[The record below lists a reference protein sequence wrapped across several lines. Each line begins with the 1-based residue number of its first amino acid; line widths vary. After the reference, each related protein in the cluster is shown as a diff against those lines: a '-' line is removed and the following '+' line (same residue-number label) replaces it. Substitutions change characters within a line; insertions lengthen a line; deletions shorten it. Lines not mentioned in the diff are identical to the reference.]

1 MLRIFGKNLRLY
13 LNILTISEKE
23 INTLQD
29 VRKKLK
35 RDIRD
40 LLDCK
45 REEYLED
52 YQSLEVVSPQD
63 IERYSRIDYL

>member
-1 MLRIFGKNLRLY
+1 MFKKNVKLY
-13 LNILTISEKE
+13 LNIITISEKE

-35 RDIRD
+35 KNIRD

-63 IERYSRIDYL
+63 IERYSRVDYL

>member
-1 MLRIFGKNLRLY
+1 MFKKNVKLY
-13 LNILTISEKE
+13 LNIITISEKE

-63 IERYSRIDYL
+63 IERYSHVDYV